1 MNLPAK
7 YKKLKIL
14 VGGNR
19 EKDRYEE
26 TFGMPQEE
34 LLKIT
39 LPNKYIRRILA
50 EAEFSIRLSKQLNGK
65 YDAVIDDTLDVL
77 LTAMERDGVLTKET
91 VMAAEQILMPLSK
104 DAKEYSL
111 ILAAHAHI
119 DMNWMWAWHE
129 TVAATIATFQ
139 TMLALMR
146 EYPEFHFSQS
156 QASVYKIIDDY
167 APELKPEIQKYI
179 REGRWE
185 VTASAWVE
193 TDKNMPSTG
202 SLLEHI
208 HQTKKYLRDKWDI
221 DPEKL
226 NIDFSPDTFGHSAF
240 LPELDALGG
249 VDYYYHCRGLDGDNA
264 LYRWRAPSGREMIVY
279 REQYWYNS
287 GITPLPGIGLIDV
300 SNRSGGLKTG
310 LVVYGVGD
318 HGGGPTRRDLERALD
333 MMQWPVFPQLRF
345 GSFGEFFWEAER
357 VRDRLPV
364 LDREINFIMP
374 GCYTTQSR
382 LKLGNRK
389 AEAALYDAQLWD
401 AFAKIRGV
409 SGSREEQFDEAWRS
423 VLFTHFHDILTGSC
437 VQDGREHAMGEITR
451 AVATAESRVSLALQ
465 GITSQIDTTDIV
477 LDQTGENQA
486 EGAGVGYGVEQFGG
500 TPAPERGNGKTRI
513 YHLFNS
519 SSGTRRQACEI
530 TIWDWTGD
538 MREIFFT
545 GSDGKEL
552 EFQLLDTALQQYWD
566 HKYFRVLVWAVIPA
580 FGYTTVVLR
589 EREPEEY
596 RIYLQ
601 PEERSHKP
609 SQNVVLENR
618 HIRAEF
624 SYLNGELISLT
635 DLEKSRQLLDT
646 SQSGGLRVIETERD
660 SSSSWVIGHYKQTSG
675 PLETLS
681 LKPFTG
687 NLVSGFTVKQ
697 RYGKSEITSFVTLE
711 KDARHF
717 SVKLTADWHEIAG
730 DTVPLLVYRIPTIQ
744 AKQYLYDVPAGVQY
758 RAPMDLDV
766 PGLQYGAAVYED
778 RLLGIVSDCK
788 YGYRG
793 TGDSLSLSL
802 VHATMSPDP
811 YPERGIHHIG
821 LSVGVWPNEPA
832 AMTETAFR
840 LTHTVPYQSG
850 TVQSGLL
857 KKSGAFLKA
866 DLGTAVIAGLKMLSG
881 DMILQLYETDGKS
894 TQVEFTNE
902 LVTFQSAVR
911 CDLMGKATA
920 DTTALLQGNIIVMK
934 LKPYESTVLRIS
946 FDKGTVNK

>member
-1 MNLPAK
+1 MKLPAK
-7 YKKLKIL
+7 YKKLKVL

-19 EKDRYEE
+19 EKECYEE
-26 TFGMPQEE
+26 TFGMPKEE
-34 LLKIT
+34 FWKVT
-39 LPNKYIRRILA
+39 MPNKYIRRILA
-50 EAEFSIRLSKQLNGK
+50 ETEFAIRLSRQLDGK
-65 YDAVIDDTLDVL
+65 YDALIDDVL
-77 LTAMERDGVLTKET
+77 NDLLSAMELDGVLTKDT
-91 VMAAEQILMPLSK
+91 AMAAEQKLMPLSEN
-104 DAKEYSL
+104 AKEYSL

-139 TMLALMR
+139 TMLTLMR
-146 EYPEFHFSQS
+146 EYPDFHFSQS
-156 QASVYKIIDDY
+156 QAAVYKIIDDY

-208 HQTKKYLRDKWDI
+208 HQTKKYLQTEWDI

-333 MMQWPVFPQLRF
+333 MMQWPVFPSLRF
-345 GSFGEFFWEAER
+345 GTFGEFFKEAES
-357 VRDRLPV
+357 VRECLPV
-364 LDREINFIMP
+364 IDRELNFIMP

-389 AEAALYDAQLWD
+389 GEAALYDAQLWD
-401 AFAKIRGV
+401 TFAAAQGV
-409 SGSREEQFDEAWRS
+409 SGSQEKQFDDAWRS

-437 VQDGREHAMGEITR
+437 VQDSREHAMGEITR
-451 AVATAESRVSLALQ
+451 AVATAESRLSLALQ
-465 GITSQIDTTDIV
+465 GIASKIDTSDIV
-477 LDQTGENQA
+477 PDPWDDSQS
-486 EGAGVGYGVEQFGG
+486 EGAGAGYGVEQFGG
-500 TPAPERGNGKTRI
+500 IPAPERGNGKTRI

-519 SSGTRRQACEI
+519 SSKEREQACEI
-530 TIWDWTGD
+530 TVWDWVGD
-538 MREIFFT
+538 MREISFT
-545 GSDGKEL
+545 GPDGEEL
-552 EFQLLDTALQQYWD
+552 EFQLMDTTLQQYWD
-566 HKYFRVLVWAVIPA
+566 HKYFRVLVRAVIPA

-589 EREPEEY
+589 EKEPEEY

-601 PEERSHKP
+601 PQRRSHKP
-609 SQNVVLENR
+609 SENIVLENLY
-618 HIRAEF
+618 IRAEF
-624 SYLNGELISLT
+624 SYMDGELISLT
-635 DLEKSRQLLDT
+635 DLETNRQLLDT
-646 SQSGGLRVIETERD
+646 AGSGGLRAIETERD
-660 SSSSWVIGHYKQTSG
+660 SSSSWVIGHYKKMSG

-697 RYGKSEITSFVTLE
+697 RYGKSEITSVVSLE
-711 KDARHF
+711 KDMQHF
-717 SVKLTADWHEIAG
+717 SVKIEADWHEVTG
-730 DTVPLLVYRIPTIQ
+730 DTVPLLVYRLPTVK
-744 AKQYLYDVPAGVQY
+744 AEQYLYDVPAGVQY
-758 RAPMDLDV
+758 RGPMELDV
-766 PGLQYGAAVYED
+766 PSLQFGAAVYDEK
-778 RLLGIVSDCK
+778 LLGIVSDCK

-793 TGDSLSLSL
+793 TGSSLSVSL
-802 VHATMSPDP
+802 IHATNSPDP

-821 LSVGVWPNEPA
+821 LSVGIWQNEPA
-832 AMTETAFR
+832 GMTETAFQ

-850 TVQSGLL
+850 KAQSGPL

-866 DLGTAVIAGLKMLSG
+866 DMGTAVMAGLKMLSG
-881 DMILQLYETDGKS
+881 KMMVQLYETNGKS
-894 TQVEFTNE
+894 TKVELTGERMRFENADRCNLTGDKAEGVVSAAENKVSLE
-902 LVTFQSAVR
+902 LNPHESAAVSI
-911 CDLMGKATA
+911 DM
-920 DTTALLQGNIIVMK
+920 
-934 LKPYESTVLRIS
+934 LK
-946 FDKGTVNK
+946 NQ